1 MCNTEEFCQKLR
13 EYQNIT
19 KDQFLYFRNQI
30 MDEPNDIIRAVYYFI
45 INRCSFSGAT
55 LSGGFSQESSNK
67 RFTES
72 SIDRV
77 SNLKL
82 TKFDIMNSDFVDF
95 INGYYDS
102 AESFMFLDPPYMIK
116 SNLYGKNGDMHE
128 NFNHQLLRD
137 TLNGKS
143 NWIMT
148 YNDCETIRELY
159 KDHVILNAAWNYGM
173 NSTKKSSEIII
184 LSILKSEVI

>member
-1 MCNTEEFCQKLR
+1 
-13 EYQNIT
+13 
-19 KDQFLYFRNQI
+19 
-30 MDEPNDIIRAVYYFI
+30 
-45 INRCSFSGAT
+45 
-55 LSGGFSQESSNK
+55 
-67 RFTES
+67 
-72 SIDRV
+72 
-77 SNLKL
+77 
-82 TKFDIMNSDFVDF
+82 MNSDFVDF